1 MTGDITIDDVRAAA
15 HRLAG
20 VAHRTPVLTSRVL
33 NERVGAEVFLKCENF
48 QRVGAFK
55 FRGAYNA
62 ISQLTAEQ
70 LARGVVAWSSGNHA
84 QAVALSARLLGA
96 SAVIVMPTDAPA
108 SKLAATKEY
117 GAEVVLY
124 DRYTQDRTALGEAL
138 AAERGLTAIPPYDD
152 PRVMAGQGTVALEL
166 VEQTGPLTAFLAPI
180 GGGGLMAGCATAA
193 TALSPG
199 IRIIGVEPV
208 DGDDT
213 KRSLEAGHRVRIPV
227 PRTIADAQAAEI
239 PGELT
244 FAVNRRLV
252 DEISVVTDEQLVA
265 AMSFLFDTM
274 KIVAEPTGAAGVAAM
289 LAGRVQLAGARVGV
303 VISGGNISASRFAG
317 LVSESGT
324 EELSD

>member
-1 MTGDITIDDVRAAA
+1 M
-15 HRLAG
+15 
-20 VAHRTPVLTSRVL
+20 LTSRLL

-62 ISQLTAEQ
+62 ISQLATEQ

-84 QAVALSARLLGA
+84 QAVALSARLLGT
-96 SAVIVMPTDAPA
+96 SAVIVMPVDAPA
-108 SKLAATKEY
+108 SKMAATKEY
-117 GAEVVLY
+117 GGEIVTY
-124 DRYTQDRTALGEAL
+124 DRYTQDRTAIGVAL

-152 PRVMAGQGTVALEL
+152 PRVMAGQGTAALEL
-166 VEQTGPLTAFLAPI
+166 IETTGPLTAFLAPI

-208 DGDDT
+208 NGDDT

-227 PRTIADAQAAEI
+227 PHTIADAQAAEI

-252 DEISVVTDEQLVA
+252 DEISVVTDDQLVA

-274 KIVAEPTGAAGVAAM
+274 KIVAEPTGAAGVAAL
-289 LAGRVQLAGARVGV
+289 LAGRVQLPGARVGV
-303 VISGGNISASRFAG
+303 VISGGNISASRFAE
-317 LVSESGT
+317 LVSRDKQ
-324 EELSD
+324 ELSG

>member
-1 MTGDITIDDVRAAA
+1 MPCVADDFTIDDVRAAA
-15 HRLAG
+15 GRLAG
-20 VAHRTPVLTSRVL
+20 VVHRTPVLTSRVL
-33 NERVGAEVFLKCENF
+33 NKRVGAEVFLKCENF

-84 QAVALSARLLGA
+84 QAVALSARLLGT
-96 SAVIVMPTDAPA
+96 SAVIVMPADAPA

-117 GAEVVLY
+117 GAEIVTY
-124 DRYTQDRTALGEAL
+124 DRYTEDRTAIGEAL
-138 AAERGLTAIPPYDD
+138 AAEHGRTPIPPFDH
-152 PRVMAGQGTVALEL
+152 PQVMAGQGTAALEL
-166 VEQTGPLTAFLAPI
+166 IEETGPLDAFLTPI
-180 GGGGLMAGCATAA
+180 GGGGLMAGCATAV

-199 IRIIGVEPV
+199 ARIIGVEPV

-213 KRSLEAGHRVRIPV
+213 KRSLEAGHRIRIPV
-227 PRTIADAQAAEI
+227 PHTIADAQANET

-252 DEISVVTDEQLVA
+252 DQIALVTDDQLTT

-274 KIVAEPTGAAGVAAM
+274 KIVAEPTGAAGVAAL
-289 LAGRVQLAGARVGV
+289 LADQISLPDARVGI
-303 VISGGNISASRFAG
+303 VISGGNINTTRFTH
-317 LVSESGT
+317 LVGALSG
-324 EELSD
+324 